1 MLYETIETALEAV
14 DRSSRLYQALCAL
27 QRCNAET
34 LQKGRNEVC
43 GDEIYINRM
52 EYTTANPEEKIWE
65 AHRAYYDVHC
75 VLQGEERVQLSPLSA
90 MTAKEEYHPEGDY
103 QFFDGPAQQEVFL
116 KPGAIL
122 ICEPEDVHKVGIAA
136 DAPETIQKMVMKVQI
151 SD

>member
-1 MLYETIETALEAV
+1 MLYETIEAALNAA
-14 DRSSRLYQALCAL
+14 DKSSRLYQALCAL
-27 QRCNAET
+27 QRCDAAT

-43 GDEIYINRM
+43 GEEIYINRM

-90 MTAKEEYHPEGDY
+90 MTAKEAYHPEGDH
-103 QFFDGPAQQEVFL
+103 QLFDGPAQQEILL

-122 ICEPEDVHKVGIAA
+122 ICGPEDVHKVGVAA
-136 DAPETIQKMVMKVQI
+136 NAPEPIQKMVMKVKI
-151 SD
+151 